1 MSQPVEPG
9 DPQVRGV
16 DASGPALRGLTSSGR
31 QRLRIVGLAFA
42 LAISLAAGALVGTAF
57 RSATAAPARASATPP
72 AAALTS
78 PSPTA
83 TPSDP
88 PTGSPG
94 SASSAVPS
102 PTPSPTAVAGPVDI
116 NLAPNGA
123 AVFSSQL
130 TNELCA
136 PAGLTS
142 ALATM
147 GLVKA
152 SDAVQRQIESHIKQW
167 WSADDSRNFGW
178 GPLAMT
184 KALAYYGAPGYVVK
198 AFATRD
204 QALRAAGIAL
214 SATHEPVLLLA
225 WWGAHTWVMTGYR
238 ATGDLATNTKASF
251 TGAYIVDPWYPR
263 VSSIWGHVQ
272 PPGHFY
278 DMAGMIHNYIAWTR
292 PEGRYP
298 TRDGKWVAVLPTLTR
313 AGTNG

>member
-1 MSQPVEPG
+1 MSEPVEEG
-9 DPQVRGV
+9 RSRVTGV
-16 DASGPALRGLTSSGR
+16 DVSRPVLHVTSSPGHR
-31 QRLRIVGLAFA
+31 RLRIAGLALA
-42 LAISLAAGALVGTAF
+42 LALSLAAGALVGTAF
-57 RSATAAPARASATPP
+57 RSASGSARASATPP
-72 AAALTS
+72 AVALAS
-78 PSPTA
+78 PSPSA
-83 TPSDP
+83 TPTTA
-88 PTGSPG
+88 PTGSPAPTT
-94 SASSAVPS
+94 SPLVSPS
-102 PTPSPTAVAGPVDI
+102 PSPTAVAGPVDI
-116 NLAPNGA
+116 SLASGP

-130 TNELCA
+130 TKELCA

-167 WSADDSRNFGW
+167 WSADDSHNFGW

-184 KALAYYGAPGYVVK
+184 KALTYYGAPGYVVK
-198 AFATRD
+198 AFVTRD

-238 ATGDLATNTKASF
+238 ATGDLATDPKATF

-298 TRDGKWVAVLPTLTR
+298 TRDGKWVAVLPTQVR
-313 AGTNG
+313 PGTNG

>member
-1 MSQPVEPG
+1 M
-9 DPQVRGV
+9 
-16 DASGPALRGLTSSGR
+16 DASRPVLRVTGSTGHR
-31 QRLRIVGLAFA
+31 RLRIVGLAFA
-42 LAISLAAGALVGTAF
+42 LALSLAAGALVGTAF
-57 RSATAAPARASATPP
+57 RNASGAARASATLP
-72 AAALTS
+72 AVALAS
-78 PSPTA
+78 PSPSA
-83 TPSDP
+83 TPTAA
-88 PTGSPG
+88 PTISQAPTASPFV
-94 SASSAVPS
+94 SPS
-102 PTPSPTAVAGPVDI
+102 PSPTAVAGPVDI
-116 NLAPNGA
+116 NLANGP

-130 TNELCA
+130 TKELCA

-167 WSADDSRNFGW
+167 WSADDSHNFGW

-238 ATGDLATNTKASF
+238 ATGDLAANPKAAF

-298 TRDGKWVAVLPTLTR
+298 TRDGKWVAVLPTQMR
-313 AGTNG
+313 PGTNG

>member
-1 MSQPVEPG
+1 MSQLVDEG
-9 DPQVRGV
+9 RSQVSGV
-16 DASGPALRGLTSSGR
+16 DASRPVLRALTSPR
-31 QRLRIVGLAFA
+31 ERRLRIVGLAFA
-42 LAISLAAGALVGTAF
+42 LALALVAGALVGTAF
-57 RSATAAPARASATPP
+57 RAASGPAARASTTPP
-72 AAALTS
+72 AVGLAS
-78 PSPTA
+78 SSPTA
-83 TPSDP
+83 TPTTA
-88 PTGSPG
+88 PTGSP
-94 SASSAVPS
+94 VPS
-102 PTPSPTAVAGPVDI
+102 PGPSVSPSPAPTVVAGPVDI
-116 NLAPNGA
+116 ELANGP

-130 TNELCA
+130 TKELCA

-152 SDAVQRQIESHIKQW
+152 SDAMQRQIESHIKQW
-167 WSADDSRNFGW
+167 WSADDSHNFGW

-204 QALRAAGIAL
+204 EALRAAGIAL
-214 SATHEPVLLLA
+214 SATREPVLLLA

-238 ATGDLATNTKASF
+238 ATGDLATNPKAAF
-251 TGAYIVDPWYPR
+251 TGSYIVDPWYPR

-298 TRDGKWVAVLPTLTR
+298 TRDGKWVAVLPTEAR
-313 AGTNG
+313 PGTNG

>member
-1 MSQPVEPG
+1 MSEPVDPG
-9 DPQVRGV
+9 TSQVTGV
-16 DASGPALRGLTSSGR
+16 DA
-31 QRLRIVGLAFA
+31 QRLVPRGQPSGSRSRLRLVGLAIA
-42 LAISLAAGALVGTAF
+42 LALALVAGALVGTVV
-57 RSATAAPARASATPP
+57 RSTSGATAHRTATPP
-72 AAALTS
+72 AVGL
-78 PSPTA
+78 
-83 TPSDP
+83 
-88 PTGSPG
+88 
-94 SASSAVPS
+94 VS
-102 PTPSPTAVAGPVDI
+102 PTPSPTAVPSPTASPAPSSSPAPTASPAPTVAAGPVDI

-123 AVFSSQL
+123 AVFDSQL
-130 TNELCA
+130 TKELCA

-152 SDAVQRQIESHIKQW
+152 SDAVQRQLESHIKQW
-167 WSADDSRNFGW
+167 WSYDDSHNFGW

-198 AFATRD
+198 AFTTRD

-238 ATGDLATNTKASF
+238 ATGDLAANPKAQF

-292 PEGRYP
+292 PEGHYP
-298 TRDGKWVAVLPTLTR
+298 GRDGKWVAVLPTLTR
-313 AGTNG
+313 PAAHG

>member
-1 MSQPVEPG
+1 M
-9 DPQVRGV
+9 RGR
-16 DASGPALRGLTSSGR
+16 SGV
-31 QRLRIVGLAFA
+31 RIVGLAFVLA
-42 LAISLAAGALVGTAF
+42 LALVAGALVGTAM
-57 RSATAAPARASATPP
+57 RSTSGAPAGRTATPP
-72 AAALTS
+72 AVGLTS
-78 PSPTA
+78 PSPSP
-83 TPSDP
+83 TPSAP
-88 PTGSPG
+88 PT
-94 SASSAVPS
+94 AS
-102 PTPSPTAVAGPVDI
+102 PTPSPSPAPTASPTPTVAAGPVDL

-130 TNELCA
+130 TKELCA

-167 WSADDSRNFGW
+167 WSWDDSHNVGW

-184 KALAYYGAPGYVVK
+184 RALAYYGAPGYVVK

-214 SATHEPVLLLA
+214 SATREPVLLLA

-238 ATGDLATNTKASF
+238 ATGNLAVDPKAQF
-251 TGAYIVDPWYPR
+251 KGAYIVDPWYPR

-298 TRDGKWVAVLPTLTR
+298 TRDGKWVAVLPTIPR
-313 AGTNG
+313 SASNG

>member
-1 MSQPVEPG
+1 MSEPVDPG
-9 DPQVRGV
+9 TSQVSGV
-16 DASGPALRGLTSSGR
+16 DLRGPVARAPIGNG
-31 QRLRIVGLAFA
+31 QARLRIVGLAFVLA
-42 LAISLAAGALVGTAF
+42 LALVAGALVGTAV
-57 RSATAAPARASATPP
+57 RGTSGAPARATATPP
-72 AAALTS
+72 AVGL
-78 PSPTA
+78 
-83 TPSDP
+83 
-88 PTGSPG
+88 
-94 SASSAVPS
+94 VS
-102 PTPSPTAVAGPVDI
+102 PTPSPTPTASPAASPSPTSSPTPTASPAPTLAAGPVDI

-123 AVFSSQL
+123 AVFESQL
-130 TNELCA
+130 TKELCA

-147 GLVKA
+147 GLVTA
-152 SDAVQRQIESHIKQW
+152 SDAVQRQIESHIKAW
-167 WSADDSRNFGW
+167 WSYDDSHNFGW

-198 AFATRD
+198 AFTTRD

-238 ATGDLATNTKASF
+238 ATGNLATDPKAQF
-251 TGAYIVDPWYPR
+251 KGAYIVDPWYPR

-292 PEGRYP
+292 PEGHYP
-298 TRDGKWVAVLPTLTR
+298 TRDGKWVAVLPTLAR
-313 AGTNG
+313 PAANG